1 LTAAAGHRVV
11 AVFLHRDR
19 ERGKLPGKII
29 VLPETL
35 THQIAAGEVVERPAS
50 IVKELLENALDA
62 GATEISVELEKGG
75 CQTIRVTDN
84 GEGIE
89 PEEVPLAFA
98 RHATSKIAVFE
109 DLYRVRSFG
118 FRGEALPSIAS
129 ISRVEMVT
137 RRAASP
143 IGTRVIIEGG
153 RIQEQ
158 TDAGCPAGTSIRVSR
173 IFEPVPVRR
182 KFLKGDMTEQG
193 YCLDWIT
200 RLALAKPEIR
210 LRVSTGGRTLLNVP
224 AAKDLAERI
233 ALTLGWDF
241 RGQLVPAAGERDGA
255 ALKGFV
261 SRPEF
266 TRSSTAQIYLY
277 VNGRFVKDYLLNH
290 AVMTAFRRIIE
301 PRRYPAVILFLSVP
315 PGDVDV
321 NVHPTKMEVRFRN
334 PRGIYALIVETLS
347 GAIGAGNGDTMRHH
361 VPVADE
367 GSGSS
372 DAGRSA
378 YAARVEEALK
388 RYRISSGPE
397 KLFFDRPAGLKKE
410 TPIVPPQPVFRES
423 QPESEQRKEGSR
435 FTDLVYLGQVAGTYL
450 VFAGEEGMVLVDQHA
465 AHERILFEGL
475 KSRAAETQGGA
486 PGQRLLLP
494 EVVSLPPRDLSFLT
508 ESIPILEEAG
518 MEVEAFGGDSVV
530 VKAIPAFLSD
540 ADARTLIGD
549 ILAGCMEGDRNLPLM
564 ERREKIF
571 TALACRAAVKAN
583 RSLSGPEV
591 ESLCRDLDALP
602 RAATCPHGRPMT
614 VAISIGELEKRF
626 KRR

>member
-1 LTAAAGHRVV
+1 M
-11 AVFLHRDR
+11 
-19 ERGKLPGKII
+19 PGKII

-75 CQTIRVTDN
+75 CQAIRVTDN
-84 GEGIE
+84 GEGIA
-89 PEEVPLAFA
+89 PEDVPLAFA

-143 IGTRVIIEGG
+143 VGTRVIIEGG
-153 RIQEQ
+153 VIQEQ

-200 RLALAKPEIR
+200 RLALAQPGIS
-210 LRVSTGGRTLLNVP
+210 LRVSAGGRTLLNVP

-233 ALTLGWDF
+233 ALTLGRDF

-290 AVMTAFRRIIE
+290 AVMTACRRIIE

-347 GAIGAGNGDTMRHH
+347 GAIGAGNGDTMRHR
-361 VPVADE
+361 VPVAE
-367 GSGSS
+367 GSGLA
-372 DAGRSA
+372 DGARSA

-388 RYRISSGPE
+388 RYRISSGPD
-397 KLFFDRPAGLKKE
+397 KLFFGRQAESGDRFQICPPKA
-410 TPIVPPQPVFRES
+410 PIAPPQPVFRES
-423 QPESEQRKEGSR
+423 QPESEQPKEVSR
-435 FTDLVYLGQVAGTYL
+435 FSDLVYLGQVAGTYL

-475 KSRAAETQGGA
+475 KRRAAETQGRT

-508 ESIPILEEAG
+508 ESIPLLEEAG

-549 ILAGCMEGDRNLPLM
+549 ILAGCMEGDRNLPLA

-583 RSLSGPEV
+583 RPLSGPEV

-602 RAATCPHGRPMT
+602 RAATCPHGRPLT
-614 VAISIGELEKRF
+614 VAISIGELEKLF

>member
-1 LTAAAGHRVV
+1 M
-11 AVFLHRDR
+11 
-19 ERGKLPGKII
+19 

-35 THQIAAGEVVERPAS
+35 THRIAAGEVVERPAS

-75 CQTIRVTDN
+75 CQAIRVTDN
-84 GEGIE
+84 GEGIG
-89 PEEVPLAFA
+89 PEDVPLAFA
-98 RHATSKIAVFE
+98 RHATSKIASFE

-143 IGTRVIIEGG
+143 IGTRLIIEGG
-153 RIQEQ
+153 EAKEL
-158 TDAGCPAGTSIRVSR
+158 TDAGCPVGTSIRVSR

-200 RLALAKPEIR
+200 RLALAQPGIR
-210 LRVSTGGRTLLNVP
+210 LRVSAGGRILMNVP
-224 AAKDLAERI
+224 TAKDLAERI
-233 ALTLGWDF
+233 ALTLGRDF
-241 RGQLVPAAGERDGA
+241 QDQLVPAAGERNGA

-266 TRSSTAQIYLY
+266 TRSSAAQIYLY

-301 PRRYPAVILFLSVP
+301 PRRYPAVVLFLEVS
-315 PGDVDV
+315 PGEVDV

-334 PRGIYALIVETLS
+334 PREIYGLIVETLG
-347 GAIGAGNGDTMRHH
+347 GAIGAGSSTAE
-361 VPVADE
+361 PQT
-367 GSGSS
+367 GSPN
-372 DAGRSA
+372 AGRTP

-397 KLFFDRPAGLKKE
+397 KLFFGRPAA
-410 TPIVPPQPVFRES
+410 PPQATPMVSAAPAVRES
-423 QPESEQRKEGSR
+423 RLDEQPEAGPR
-435 FTDLVYLGQVAGTYL
+435 FSDLGYIGQVAGTYL

-465 AHERILFEGL
+465 AHERVIFESL
-475 KSRAAETQGGA
+475 KKRVVGKGEKGI
-486 PGQRLLLP
+486 GQRLLLP

-518 MEVEAFGGDSVV
+518 MEVEAFGGDSIV
-530 VKAIPAFLSD
+530 VKAVPAFLSD
-540 ADARTLIGD
+540 AEVRTLIAD
-549 ILAGCMEGDRNLPLM
+549 LLAECMEGDRSLPLM
-564 ERREKIF
+564 ERRERIF

-583 RSLSGPEV
+583 RNLSGPEV

-602 RAATCPHGRPMT
+602 NAATCPHGRPLM
-614 VAISIGELEKRF
+614 VVISIGELEKRF